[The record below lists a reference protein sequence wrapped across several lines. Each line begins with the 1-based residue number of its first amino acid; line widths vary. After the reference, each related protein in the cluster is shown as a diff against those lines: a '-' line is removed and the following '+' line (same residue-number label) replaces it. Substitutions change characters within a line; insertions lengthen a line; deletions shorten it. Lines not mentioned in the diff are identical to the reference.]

1 MDTEK
6 ITEPEN
12 GTKELSPAEPAESSG
27 QDGGAAAEDISILNE
42 DSTYKKGTVLY
53 RAGLITLLVFVI
65 INIVFEF
72 TGIKLVIVNAILNA
86 YFYLCY
92 LVPLIMMS
100 VGLYKSYKAAK
111 LIKSKKEKSH
121 SIYFLFSFALTLLFA
136 VFAVMTVIQNP
147 YTDAVFTEEQ
157 LSDGDTVTVVDSNV
171 SAHTLFSAPGVGIVH
186 NIEVFRKNGILMM
199 PVCSAT
205 SDSVNYS
212 YYIEKNEKGNN
223 KYTLNVTNGMTVL
236 VVPFD

>member
-12 GTKELSPAEPAESSG
+12 GEKELHQAAPAEGSG
-27 QDGGAAAEDISILNE
+27 QGGDAAEDISILNE
-42 DSTYKKGTVLY
+42 DSTYRKGTKLY
-53 RAGLITLLVFVI
+53 RAGLIMLLVFVI

-72 TGIKLVIVNAILNA
+72 TGIKLVIANAILNS
-86 YFYLCY
+86 YFYLLY

-100 VGLYKSYKAAK
+100 MGLYKSYKAAK
-111 LIKSKKEKSH
+111 LKKSKREKSH
-121 SIYFLFSFALTLLFA
+121 SVYFLFSFALTLMFA
-136 VFAVMTVIQNP
+136 VFAAVTVIQNP

-171 SAHTLFSAPGVGIVH
+171 SAHTLFSAADVGVVH
-186 NIEVFRKNGILMM
+186 NIEVFRKSGIFMM

-212 YYIEKNEKGNN
+212 YYISESENGKN
-223 KYTLNVTNGMTVL
+223 KYALSVTNGMAVL